1 MKIKD
6 KKSGLSESFIT
17 GVIAIV
23 FLIVGFQT
31 ALFIHRASVMKIVGN
46 RDEPDT
52 VYVYASAEKQEK
64 SSESSEFRPDSV
76 VKRKSS
82 HSPRAETVRRNAP
95 RKSVENFMFNPNT
108 VSIEDLCRL
117 GFSVKQAQ
125 SIENYRRK
133 GGRFRRKTDF
143 ARSFVVSD
151 SIYRRL
157 EPYIDIPLTD
167 LNEADSA
174 AFDALPGIG
183 GWFATKII
191 EHRKALGC
199 FSYKEQLMDI
209 YRFDEEKYKAL
220 EDLITVD
227 PEKVNP
233 YPLWTLPAD
242 SLRLHPYISNY
253 ETARSIIL
261 FRDNSPKS
269 SWTVTELASAGILS
283 PLDAARLSR
292 CAIAAP

>member
-167 LNEADSA
+167 LNVADSA

-220 EDLITVD
+220 EDLVTVD